1 MGKVYPANTKKMKAG
16 VAMLYQ
22 TTQKTQSIKIT
33 PGIRSLFHND
43 KGSEFFRR
51 A

>member
-1 MGKVYPANTKKMKAG
+1 MGKVYPANINEMKAG

-22 TTQKTQSIKIT
+22 TTKTQSIKVI

-43 KGSEFFRR
+43 KGSEFFRK